1 MFEIPTILTSTEILA
16 KANRR
21 AQKVQV
27 ADPDFR
33 FRMQKLN
40 RSKVESFAGVVD
52 STLERY
58 IKAFPSFNR
67 LPPFYMALIDL
78 LTPIDDIRRILGRL
92 EGVRKQ
98 VGIIKIKTVR
108 QIDRTSKP
116 DYMEFKRK
124 EAYGRISSMVK
135 DLDDDLNRLAEA
147 RSKFKQLPSIPTKHP
162 TIVVA
167 GYPSVGKSLV
177 VREISTADPKVAP
190 YPFTTQELTVGYF
203 DMHRT
208 RYQVVDTPGLLD
220 RPFEDRNLI
229 EKQAILALTLLTNK
243 CVYIVDPTGHC
254 GFPLAPQLDL
264 LSSVA
269 EAIPDM
275 EFIVAVN
282 KSDLKVP
289 DDVDLPSIDRA
300 VEELGVRCLA
310 FLKITA
316 NSRDGLEELRKT
328 MVSVLERAEDKPWE
342 DFQEPDTS
350 ISGKAGRSTHER

>member
-1 MFEIPTILTSTEILA
+1 MFEIPTIMTSQEILD

-40 RSKVESFAGVVD
+40 RSKVESFAGVID

-78 LTPIDDIRRILGRL
+78 LASIDDMRRILGRM

-98 VGIIKIKTVR
+98 VGIIRSKTVR

-116 DYMEFKRK
+116 DYMELKRK
-124 EAYGRISSMVK
+124 EAFGRMSSMIK
-135 DLDDDLNRLAEA
+135 DIDGDLQKLAEA
-147 RSKFKQLPSIPTKHP
+147 REKFKQLPSIPTKHP

-167 GYPSVGKSLV
+167 GYPSVGKSQI

-203 DMHRT
+203 DVKRT
-208 RYQVVDTPGLLD
+208 RYQIVDTPGLLD
-220 RPFEDRNLI
+220 RPFENRNLI
-229 EKQAILALTLLTNK
+229 EKQAILALTLLTNT
-243 CVYIVDPTGHC
+243 CVFIIDPTGHC
-254 GFPLAPQLDL
+254 GYPLEPQLEL
-264 LSSVA
+264 LSSLA
-269 EAIPDM
+269 EAVPEM
-275 EFIVAVN
+275 EFIVTSN
-282 KSDLKVP
+282 KSDLELPKG
-289 DDVDLPSIDRA
+289 VDEGSIEKTVRS
-300 VEELGVRCLA
+300 LGGRCIA
-310 FLKITA
+310 FINISASTGE
-316 NSRDGLEELRKT
+316 GLEDLRQT
-328 MVSVLERAEDKPWE
+328 MVSVLESREEKPWE
-342 DFQEPDTS
+342 DFTEP
-350 ISGKAGRSTHER
+350 